1 MLKFRASFLSLALML
16 AVPFAPQAVAKTAAT
31 TAASQPEIASGSA
44 MIVDLNTN
52 KVIYSNHP
60 DLVRPIA
67 SITKLMTAM
76 VVLDARLPLDEILKV
91 DISQTP
97 EMKGVYSR
105 VRLNS
110 EISRKNMLLLAL
122 MSSENRAAASLAH
135 YYPGGYNAFIKAMN
149 AKAKALGMTHTR
161 FVEPT

>member
-1 MLKFRASFLSLALML
+1 
-16 AVPFAPQAVAKTAAT
+16 
-31 TAASQPEIASGSA
+31 

-67 SITKLMTAM
+67 SISKLMTAM
-76 VVLDARLPLDEILKV
+76 VVLDARLPLDEKLKV

-110 EISRKNMLLLAL
+110 EISRKDMLLLAL
-122 MSSENRAAASLAH
+122 MSSETARRQVLRTII
-135 YYPGGYNAFIKAMN
+135 PVVTKP
-149 AKAKALGMTHTR
+149 LLR
-161 FVEPT
+161 R

>member
-1 MLKFRASFLSLALML
+1 MPKFRVSLFSLALIL
-16 AVPFAPQAVAKTAAT
+16 AVPFAPQAVAKTAAAT
-31 TAASQPEIASGSA
+31 TASQPEIASGSA

-67 SITKLMTAM
+67 SISKLMTAM
-76 VVLDARLPLDEILKV
+76 VVLDARLPLDEKLKV

-110 EISRKNMLLLAL
+110 EISRKDMLLLAL
-122 MSSENRAAASLAH
+122 MSSETARRQ
-135 YYPGGYNAFIKAMN
+135 
-149 AKAKALGMTHTR
+149 ALRTIIPVVTKPLLR
-161 FVEPT
+161 R

>member
-1 MLKFRASFLSLALML
+1 
-16 AVPFAPQAVAKTAAT
+16 
-31 TAASQPEIASGSA
+31 

-67 SITKLMTAM
+67 FISKLMTAM
-76 VVLDARLPLDEILKV
+76 VVLDARLPLDEKLKV

-110 EISRKNMLLLAL
+110 EISRKDMLLLAL
-122 MSSENRAAASLAH
+122 MSSRKPRGGKPCAPLSRWLQSL
-135 YYPGGYNAFIKAMN
+135 Y
-149 AKAKALGMTHTR
+149 
-161 FVEPT
+161 

>member
-1 MLKFRASFLSLALML
+1 MLIMPKFRVSLFSLALML
-16 AVPFAPQAVAKTAAT
+16 AVPFAPQAVAKTTAAT
-31 TAASQPEIASGSA
+31 TASQPEIASGSA

-76 VVLDARLPLDEILKV
+76 VVLDARLPLDEKLKV

-110 EISRKNMLLLAL
+110 EISRKDMLLLAL

-135 YYPGGYNAFIKAMN
+135 HYPGGYNAFIKAMTVSY
-149 AKAKALGMTHTR
+149 THLTL
-161 FVEPT
+161 PTICSV

>member
-1 MLKFRASFLSLALML
+1 
-16 AVPFAPQAVAKTAAT
+16 
-31 TAASQPEIASGSA
+31 
-44 MIVDLNTN
+44 
-52 KVIYSNHP
+52 
-60 DLVRPIA
+60 
-67 SITKLMTAM
+67 M

-122 MSSENRAAASLAH
+122 MSSEKPCGGK
-135 YYPGGYNAFIKAMN
+135 PG
-149 AKAKALGMTHTR
+149 ALLSWR
-161 FVEPT
+161 L